1 VRGRSAGRRRPPR
14 GPRASSGGRLS
25 APGDFVV
32 TRLAGSAV
40 LRRLQAEA
48 EARGALAG
56 TSFADAVPPDGSG
69 PPVHWLE
76 TAEGG
81 PALGAFLGSPPGL
94 AALARL
100 TGRRWEHRG
109 GAGRYSYYR
118 QPYHFQALHRDV
130 LDCELSVITCLRDDP
145 GPGGD
150 LLLFPGR
157 VDEPLAQVR
166 ATPGAGMVTLRL
178 RPGESLVFFGRAV
191 PHAVTPVGPG
201 RARITVPACYRAVS
215 PAGAAR
221 GT

>member
-1 VRGRSAGRRRPPR
+1 VAAG
-14 GPRASSGGRLS
+14 
-25 APGDFVV
+25 VV
-32 TRLAGSAV
+32 LAGGLTAAADAADRE
-40 LRRLQAEA
+40 LRAPTLSLARLQTAQIHL
-48 EARGALAG
+48 GI
-56 TSFADAVPPDGSG
+56 PPDPVVPSPGAG
-69 PPVHWLE
+69 PACQATLE
-76 TAEGG
+76 FVDAEGR
-81 PALGAFLGSPPGL
+81 PF
-94 AALARL
+94 L